1 MWPALVGCLARAQWQ
16 AVPVQEP
23 PEEILAQRA
32 ANTLR
37 ASLDDLG
44 ARHSLLV
51 SEEDLRQILDD
62 HLEIP
67 READAGWESPP
78 RRTERGAACSV
89 SGWRRPLCTPP
100 TTELCVERLL
110 PLLLRE
116 VHHAMSFVQDQVKVL
131 DAVARVTGTSE
142 RLTTPPIS
150 GRAFAAVGAL
160 ESVLN
165 LFLGLFERVDFNPK
179 LGACLVTAMG
189 QKIRE
194 ALLTALQDH
203 KALSAGLREIRWEL
217 AAFGRLAHAR
227 YGSQWHSD
235 TALFVARGAGWA
247 LYRLARL
254 DEYFATRLYSTESAE
269 GLLQPELTELDTT
282 KPTDWAMELRTAL
295 HTGGELWHLD
305 KGLLR
310 FLLANVLRQNERLCD
325 LGAFGGH
332 YAEWLNDTGLVR
344 AWAFDG
350 LEDVEELT
358 EGRVRFA
365 RLDQPLHLEGCDVVL
380 CLEVL
385 EHIPREQEATA
396 LQNLKT
402 ALRALVVSWAPPWQ
416 PGPGHV
422 NGRSP
427 QEAWQ
432 LIEKA
437 TGMMRSPELT
447 ELAQAKSTVP
457 WIRESVA
464 IFLRE

>member
-1 MWPALVGCLARAQWQ
+1 M
-16 AVPVQEP
+16 
-23 PEEILAQRA
+23 EE
-32 ANTLR
+32 
-37 ASLDDLG
+37 
-44 ARHSLLV
+44 
-51 SEEDLRQILDD
+51 
-62 HLEIP
+62 
-67 READAGWESPP
+67 
-78 RRTERGAACSV
+78 
-89 SGWRRPLCTPP
+89 RPLCTPP

-254 DEYFATRLYSTESAE
+254 DEYFATRPTGRLCRYPRTRSLALQHRECRRFASARAHGVGYDE
-269 GLLQPELTELDTT
+269 AHRLGHGAAYGSPH
-282 KPTDWAMELRTAL
+282 RRGAL
-295 HTGGELWHLD
+295 AFGD

-310 FLLANVLRQNERLCD
+310 FLLANVLRQNDRLCD

-385 EHIPREQEATA
+385 EHIPREQD
-396 LQNLKT
+396 
-402 ALRALVVSWAPPWQ
+402 
-416 PGPGHV
+416 GP
-422 NGRSP
+422 RP
-427 QEAWQ
+427 CR
-432 LIEKA
+432 
-437 TGMMRSPELT
+437 T
-447 ELAQAKSTVP
+447 
-457 WIRESVA
+457 
-464 IFLRE
+464 